1 LSALDATGREAMP
14 SDSLDSAGMDVLV
27 IGSGAREHALAWRLA
42 RDEGVRRVRIAPGN
56 GGTPAVAETIDDLDV
71 LDPDA
76 VARHAARERYGL
88 VVIGPEAPLAAGV
101 ADALGLARVPAFG
114 PAREAARL
122 EASKAYAKAQ
132 MERAGVPT
140 APSATF
146 TDADAA
152 LEYARR
158 AAADGR
164 RLVVKAD
171 WLAAG
176 KGVIVP
182 NTADATEDAIRD
194 LFAGVAPGAR
204 LVLEERLS
212 GREVSVF
219 ALVSGQVVVPL
230 AAACDYKRLADGD
243 TGPNTGGMGAYAP
256 VPWFGTR
263 EVESTVEHVFEP
275 IAWRMA
281 RDGTPYRGV
290 LYAGLMVTPD
300 GPMVLE
306 FNARFGDPEAQVLVP
321 LLDGD
326 LVAALLGTATADRGL
341 MEGSLSFASGAAV
354 GVVVA
359 APGYPDAPEAR
370 LPIGGVEPATP
381 ADDGALLCFHAGTK
395 RASGG
400 GYETAG
406 GRVVTFVGR
415 GPSLTDAREAA
426 YAGVDA
432 ASLERA
438 QVRRDIATRELE
450 PLHVGDRAK
459 LGDEVG

>member
-1 LSALDATGREAMP
+1 MTGI
-14 SDSLDSAGMDVLV
+14 DVLV

-56 GGTPAVAETIDDLDV
+56 GGTPAVAETVDDLDV

-101 ADALGLARVPAFG
+101 ADALALAGVPAFG
-114 PAREAARL
+114 PTRDAARL
-122 EASKAYAKAQ
+122 ESSKAYAKAQ
-132 MERAGVPT
+132 MQRAGVPT
-140 APSATF
+140 APSASF
-146 TDADAA
+146 TDVEAA

-158 AAADGR
+158 AAGDGG

-176 KGVIVP
+176 KGVVVP
-182 NTADATEDAIRD
+182 ETAEATGEAIRE
-194 LFAGVAPGAR
+194 LFAGAADGVR
-204 LVLEERLS
+204 LVLEERLT

-230 AAACDYKRLADGD
+230 GAACDYKRLGDDD

-263 EVESTVEHVFEP
+263 EIESTLERVFEP
-275 IAWRMA
+275 VAWRMT
-281 RDGTPYRGV
+281 RDETPYRGV
-290 LYAGLMVTPD
+290 LYAGLMVTAD
-300 GPMVLE
+300 GPTVLE
-306 FNARFGDPEAQVLVP
+306 FNARFGDPEAQVLLP
-321 LLDGD
+321 LLDGE
-326 LVAALLGTATADRGL
+326 LAAALLGTARGERGL
-341 MEGSLSFASGAAV
+341 IEGSVSLADGAAV

-359 APGYPDAPEAR
+359 APGYPDAPETG
-370 LPIGGVEPATP
+370 LPVTGVDPAGP
-381 ADDGALLCFHAGTK
+381 ADDGSLLCVHAATRRGPDG
-395 RASGG
+395 A
-400 GYETAG
+400 YQTAG

-415 GPSLTDAREAA
+415 GPSLADAREAA

-432 ASLERA
+432 SDLERA
-438 QVRRDIATRELE
+438 QVRSDIAARELE
-450 PLHVGDRAK
+450 ALHVGDRAQ
-459 LGDEVG
+459 LGDEAR